1 MRLRFRHRDGKA
13 AGRAIAGIIDAC
25 IWLTPRVAAADG
37 SPTPRVRVYTGFWFG
52 RSPFLSLSGGS

>member
-52 RSPFLSLSGGS
+52 